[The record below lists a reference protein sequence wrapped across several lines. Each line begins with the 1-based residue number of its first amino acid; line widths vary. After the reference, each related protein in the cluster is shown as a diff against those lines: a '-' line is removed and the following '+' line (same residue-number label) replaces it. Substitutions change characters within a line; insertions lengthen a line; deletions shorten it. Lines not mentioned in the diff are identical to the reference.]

1 MMDPDEDLDARRSRT
16 REIVRRLQDVYPDAR
31 CSLTYENPLQLLI
44 ATILSAQ
51 CTDVR
56 VNMVTPVLF
65 ERFPT
70 AADFAGAPLAE
81 LEDLIRSTG
90 FFRNKARNIQGCCR
104 ALLDRHGGRVPRSLD
119 ELVALDG
126 VGRKTANVVLGNAFG
141 IAEGVVVD
149 THVRRISNRL
159 GLTRRQDPVKI
170 EQDLIGL
177 VPKGDW
183 VDLPHL
189 FIHHGRAICSA
200 RAPDCD
206 ACGVGALCPSQ
217 GSV

>member
-1 MMDPDEDLDARRSRT
+1 MTLPNEDVDATRSRT
-16 REIVRRLQDVYPDAR
+16 REIIRRLKDIYPDAR
-31 CSLTYENPLQLLI
+31 CSLTHEDPLQLLI

-65 ERFPT
+65 ERFPA
-70 AADFAGAPLAE
+70 AADFADAPLEE

-104 ALLDRHGGRVPRSLD
+104 ALLDRHGGQVPRSLD

-217 GSV
+217 GRV

>member
-1 MMDPDEDLDARRSRT
+1 MEPDEDMDARRSRT
-16 REIVRRLQDVYPDAR
+16 RAIIGKLKGIYPDAE
-31 CSLTYENPLQLLI
+31 CSLSYENPLQLLI
-44 ATILSAQ
+44 ATMLSAQ
-51 CTDVR
+51 CTDER
-56 VNMVTPVLF
+56 VNMVTPGLF
-65 ERFPT
+65 DRCPT
-70 AADFAGAPLAE
+70 AVDYADAPVAE

-104 ALLDRHGGRVPRSLD
+104 ALVENHGGEVPRTLD
-119 ELVALDG
+119 ALVALDG

-170 EQDLIGL
+170 EQDLIAL
-177 VPKGDW
+177 VPKNDW

-200 RAPDCD
+200 RSPDCD

-217 GSV
+217 GRA